1 MNSKPQVSTV
11 ETNKTTNSS
20 KTPLPETAPLFSDIW
35 NQAGVAAT
43 HIPTEWVAP
52 TNTMQTGAISQLAG
66 VAPTLGANAG
76 SLRDVA
82 GKVANGYFLDPTN
95 DPTFAGAAQ
104 AAINPITRTLQEKI
118 LPGVVDTSIRNGGVG
133 GGPAAYGGA
142 RQDIQ
147 ENQAIQ
153 DWSQTAG
160 DITSKMAA
168 DSRAQ
173 GMKLIP
179 TAGTLDSAATGAALT
194 PANTLGAAGTQ
205 QQAYDQQSLDNTIKT
220 WMAALSGAQQGANVL
235 TTGGFGNNSSTEK
248 GLTTNTGP
256 APDMA
261 TQWLQGITGG
271 AGMLNSVAGLPGMS
285 SLGSGIGSI
294 FGTTAAPFGVGAG
307 AGEMASLLAALGPM
321 AAV

>member
-1 MNSKPQVSTV
+1 MSSDPK
-11 ETNKTTNSS
+11 KTTTETKQTTNAS
-20 KTPLPETAPLFSDIW
+20 KTPLAETAPLFSNIW
-35 NQAGVAAT
+35 HTGGTAAVNA
-43 HIPTEWVAP
+43 PTDWVAP
-52 TNTMQTGAISQLAG
+52 ANTMQTSALQQLAG
-66 VAPTLGANAG
+66 VAPSLNANAT

-95 DPTFAGAAQ
+95 DPTFAASAQ

-118 LPGVVDTSIRNGGVG
+118 LPGVVDASIRNGGVG

-153 DWSQTAG
+153 DWTQTAS
-160 DITSKMAA
+160 DMTAKMAA

-179 TAGTLDSAATGAALT
+179 QAGTLDASATASALT

-205 QQAYDQQSLDNTIKT
+205 QQTYDQQGLDNNTKA
-220 WMAALSGAQQGANVL
+220 WLAALSGAQQGANVL
-235 TTGGFGNNSSTEK
+235 TTGGYGNNSSTTD
-248 GLTTNTGP
+248 GTTTQTS
-256 APDMA
+256 ASPDMA
-261 TQWLQGITGG
+261 TQWLQGLTGG
-271 AGMLNSVAGLPGMS
+271 AGMVNSLASLPGVS
-285 SLGSGIGSI
+285 SI
-294 FGTTAAPFGVGAG
+294 FGGTGAGLFGAGAG